1 MSAKVRAPGIA
12 VPRWESLQR
21 PAPGNQRGGVKQS
34 GSNSLRRVGLY
45 CTIAL
50 VFLRYSF
57 LSEFIT
63 SLSGKQTYVLYI
75 FGTPALLA
83 FLFCSGLRRTFRE
96 KGPRIWLGFLI
107 CMCLSV
113 PFSIWRGGSLHEV
126 QDYVK
131 TEFILLLFLVGL
143 TTGWAECRR
152 IIYAIGAASA
162 FMVGVAAYYM
172 RSGAERLSLKWTGQI
187 GNSNDLAAHLLLTLP
202 FLLFIVLKPNTSKLV
217 RLLFLVPVL
226 MGVFEILRTASRGA
240 LIALVVTVLFL
251 LWRGSTKQR
260 IAIGATAIVALAVM
274 IAILP
279 RDTWN
284 RMLSFSDDA
293 GASQE
298 ALLSSNI
305 REHLLR
311 DSIRCTLEHPL
322 FGIGIGQF
330 GYYVA
335 GMSSQMRQAEW
346 QPTHN
351 SYTEISS
358 ECGVPAL
365 LFYLAALIWAFRLL
379 ARIKQQAS
387 GPENGELV
395 TATYVIS
402 AGIVAYSVAIFF
414 LNFAY
419 AFQFLLVSGLI
430 EAMWRA
436 MRHSEPS
443 DTKTQP
449 VKAPIPSVPWAKERR
464 PRFATSSRKGS
475 ASRI

>member
-1 MSAKVRAPGIA
+1 MGF
-12 VPRWESLQR
+12 
-21 PAPGNQRGGVKQS
+21 
-34 GSNSLRRVGLY
+34 Y
-45 CTIAL
+45 CTVAL
-50 VFLRYSF
+50 VFLRFSF

-63 SLSGKQTYVLYI
+63 SLTGKQTYVLYI
-75 FGTPALLA
+75 FGAPALIA
-83 FLFCSGLRRTFRE
+83 FLLCSGIRRTFRE
-96 KGPRIWLGFLI
+96 KGPRIWLGFFI

-126 QDYVK
+126 QDYAK
-131 TEFILLLFLVGL
+131 TEFILLLFVVGL

-152 IIYAIGAASA
+152 IIYAIGMATA
-162 FMVGVAAYYM
+162 FMVSVAAYYM

-217 RLLFLVPVL
+217 RLLFLAPVL
-226 MGVFEILRTASRGA
+226 LGVFEILRTASRGA
-240 LIALVVTVLFL
+240 LIALAVTVLFL
-251 LWRGSTKQR
+251 LWRGSRKQR
-260 IAIGATAIVALAVM
+260 IAIGVTAIVALAVM
-274 IAILP
+274 VAILP

-311 DSIRCTLEHPL
+311 DSIICTLEHPL
-322 FGIGIGQF
+322 LGIGIGQF

-335 GMSSQMRQAEW
+335 GMNSQMRQAEW

-387 GPENGELV
+387 RMNNTEFV

-402 AGIVAYSVAIFF
+402 AGVLAYSVAIFF

-430 EAMWRA
+430 EGMWRV
-436 MRHSEPS
+436 MRHTEQN
-443 DTKTQP
+443 DTGNHPAKS
-449 VKAPIPSVPWAKERR
+449 PIPSVPWAKERR
-464 PRFATSSRKGS
+464 PRFAASNLKGS
-475 ASRI
+475 GGRL

>member
-1 MSAKVRAPGIA
+1 M
-12 VPRWESLQR
+12 
-21 PAPGNQRGGVKQS
+21 S
-34 GSNSLRRVGLY
+34 GSIQSPRTSFAPRLSQGDVFGAKEDKTSSRQTLQKVGFY
-45 CTIAL
+45 CAAAL
-50 VFLRYSF
+50 VFLRFSF

-63 SLSGKQTYVLYI
+63 SLTGKQTYVLYI
-75 FGTPALLA
+75 FGMPALIA
-83 FLFCSGLRRTFRE
+83 FLLCGGFRRTFRE
-96 KGPRIWLGFLI
+96 KGPKIWLGFLI

-131 TEFILLLFLVGL
+131 TEFILLMFLVGL

-152 IIYAIGAASA
+152 IIYAIGTATA
-162 FMVGVAAYYM
+162 FMVAVAAYYM

-217 RLLFLVPVL
+217 RLLFLAPVL

-240 LIALVVTVLFL
+240 LIALVITMLFL

-260 IAIGATAIVALAVM
+260 IAIGATAIVALAAM

-279 RDTWN
+279 SDTWN
-284 RMLSFSDDA
+284 RMLSFSNDA
-293 GASQE
+293 GASKE

-311 DSIRCTLEHPL
+311 DSITCTLEHPL
-322 FGIGIGQF
+322 LGIGIGQF

-335 GMSSQMRQAEW
+335 GMGSQMRQAEW

-358 ECGVPAL
+358 ECGLPAL

-379 ARIKQQAS
+379 ARMKQQAS
-387 GPENGELV
+387 RLNNTEVV

-402 AGIVAYSVAIFF
+402 AGVLAYSVAIFF

-430 EAMWRA
+430 EVMWRA
-436 MRHSEPS
+436 VRHSEPS
-443 DTKTQP
+443 GTANQP
-449 VKAPIPSVPWAKERR
+449 AKAPVASVPWAKDRR
-464 PRFATSSRKGS
+464 PRFSAWSPKGS
-475 ASRI
+475 GGRL